1 MFGAVKLTRN
11 ANPDNSSYSEHG
23 IEFDSRAL
31 FSVPNSDWGKNV
43 IIFGVDKSSSV
54 HANNK
59 NKDTLILGK
68 GQTQGLDNITLTAK
82 GEYSINFSKSQ
93 RKFSSLHYNG
103 SNSFLSAHATKVY
116 QFKAKDSKVK
126 AYSLCLGSILID
138 FSVDKVKKGAL
149 NRYVH
154 DFNFDYNAISVD
166 DVLQIHKYLMRKHDM
181 K

>member
-23 IEFDSRAL
+23 IEFESRAL

-68 GQTQGLDNITLTAK
+68 GQTKGLDN
-82 GEYSINFSKSQ
+82 N
-93 RKFSSLHYNG
+93 SL
-103 SNSFLSAHATKVY
+103 
-116 QFKAKDSKVK
+116 
-126 AYSLCLGSILID
+126 
-138 FSVDKVKKGAL
+138 
-149 NRYVH
+149 
-154 DFNFDYNAISVD
+154 
-166 DVLQIHKYLMRKHDM
+166 
-181 K
+181 